1 MVKRTAHKTGEA
13 YASPVGFVAEARDY
27 MRSMMV
33 LMPMP
38 APMHCVARP

>member
-1 MVKRTAHKTGEA
+1 VNCTTRKTGEA
-13 YASPVGFVAEARDY
+13 IASPVRFVAEAVDY